1 MDQRFHYF
9 SFIGAGSY
17 IITLINLLQDSGVL
31 DIKTQKQ
38 NTLQNLEIINSSVY
52 LAGSEILFP
61 RGMRAEILLGS
72 ALQSI
77 SKTFILSS
85 VFAHS

>member
-17 IITLINLLQDSGVL
+17 IITLITLFQDSGVL

-38 NTLQNLEIINSSVY
+38 NTLQNLEIMNSSVY
-52 LAGSEILFP
+52 LAGLEILFP

-72 ALQSI
+72 ALQSR
-77 SKTFILSS
+77 SKTYILSS
-85 VFAHS
+85 D